1 MHHSKGTALIQIG
14 GKERPIYFGFMQSR
28 IFCELRGKEYY
39 EYLDEVNKA
48 FGLKDNPIPDGL
60 TEAERT
66 QHIVRKMDM
75 FIMADLV
82 YSGLAAGCKHP
93 DYRIKQDFTADDVCF
108 WIEGMEPEEMGK
120 VYATLLDAN
129 KSPNEPAQAAQEAP
143 QTEAA
148 SA

>member
-1 MHHSKGTALIQIG
+1 MHNIKGTALINIG

-60 TEAERT
+60 SEEERT
-66 QHIVRKMDM
+66 QHIIRKMDM
-75 FIMADLV
+75 FIMADLI

-93 DYRIKQDFTADDVCF
+93 DHRTKQDFTSEDVCF
-108 WIEGMEPEEMGK
+108 WIETMEPEEMGK

-129 KSPNEPAQAAQEAP
+129 KSPNDPTQAAAEPAAMQANA
-143 QTEAA
+143 
-148 SA
+148 